1 MGNLYTVQLEKFIW
15 NAMRR
20 NGSGRDLNILGT
32 RGSWGTTWGSVTTRG
47 SVTIVVLD
55 ARVQHQGTE
64 QAGDED
70 EEEREERKGKD
81 LLRQWSR
88 QLRYQLRVQAVT
100 RARRVKE
107 ERSGNRRVVG
117 EVISLAGHRPGVGR
131 LRDRV
136 IMIGD
141 HIHVIL
147 SAEFSN
153 SRQQYADTR
162 AAHTLV
168 LGY

>member
-1 MGNLYTVQLEKFIW
+1 MGSLYTVQLEKLVL

-20 NGSGRDLNILGT
+20 KGSGRDLSILGT
-32 RGSWGTTWGSVTTRG
+32 RGYCGTTWGSVTTWGR
-47 SVTIVVLD
+47 VTIVVLD

-117 EVISLAGHRPGVGR
+117 EVMSLAACGPGSDSSRDHDIRTSGHDIFLLRAEHSDSR
-131 LRDRV
+131 L
-136 IMIGD
+136 
-141 HIHVIL
+141 L
-147 SAEFSN
+147 ACEE
-153 SRQQYADTR
+153 R
-162 AAHTLV
+162 AGQCKA
-168 LGY
+168 

>member
-1 MGNLYTVQLEKFIW
+1 MGSLYTVQLEKFIW

-20 NGSGRDLNILGT
+20 NGSGRDLSILGT

-47 SVTIVVLD
+47 GVTIVILD

-70 EEEREERKGKD
+70 EEEREKREGKD

-107 ERSGNRRVVG
+107 ERSGNRRFVG
-117 EVISLAGHRPGVGR
+117 EVMSLAGHRPGVVR
-131 LRDRV
+131 SRDQV

-141 HIHVIL
+141 HIHELL
-147 SAEFSN
+147 SAEYTY
-153 SRQQYADTR
+153 SRQQHADTR

>member
-1 MGNLYTVQLEKFIW
+1 MGSLYTVQLEKFVL
-15 NAMRR
+15 NALRR
-20 NGSGRDLNILGT
+20 NGSGRDLSILGT
-32 RGSWGTTWGSVTTRG
+32 RGSMGTTWGSVITRG
-47 SVTIVVLD
+47 SDTIVVLD

-117 EVISLAGHRPGVGR
+117 EVMSLAGLRPGVDR
-131 LRDRV
+131 SRDRDSMARSHD
-136 IMIGD
+136 IW
-141 HIHVIL
+141 IL
-147 SAEFSN
+147 RAENTSPVN
-153 SRQQYADTR
+153 STR
-162 AAHTLV
+162 HAGCTQLCSR
-168 LGY
+168 